1 MENLRKSI
9 CVLFQ
14 VILDDLKRGEP
25 VLKAGWREPSAL
37 EMSQKGLD
45 ELVKLSV
52 IETNLLGE
60 IRLNFRDNNTR
71 RKLGSYKSLF
81 NQIGYFEKNRDMILA
96 DKERLEGSRKIV
108 NKFKKVLNQHPTIL
122 PFIIAIGIWK
132 MLNASDLSP
141 IVDDVLSEGFSP
153 ADWAINSIRAT
164 PSLAT
169 SMARKVG
176 EITSLNEALE
186 AVKECNLINVNSD
199 VYQTTL
205 DEATFQK
212 IKNIFRWESIES
224 TLTDE
229 NIKFLGIS
237 WFIIFMLEVNNLL
250 PYVEFSIEIMNLV
263 RDCVEELTGIKWQN
277 LTSNLEKYLIVLENQ
292 NISWATNIIFLPEA
306 V

>member
-14 VILDDLKRGEP
+14 VILDDLKHGEP
-25 VLKAGWREPSAL
+25 VAKAGWRKPSAL
-37 EMSQKGLD
+37 EISQRDLD
-45 ELVKLSV
+45 DLVKLSV
-52 IETNLLGE
+52 IETSLLGE

-71 RKLGSYKSLF
+71 RKLASYKSLF
-81 NQIGYFEKNRDMILA
+81 NQIRYLEKNRDMILA

-108 NKFKKVLNQHPTIL
+108 SNFKNVLNQHPGIL

-164 PSLAT
+164 TSLAT

-176 EITSLNEALE
+176 EITSFDEALE
-186 AVKECNLINVNSD
+186 AVKECNLINVNAD
-199 VYQTTL
+199 ICQTTL

-250 PYVEFSIEIMNLV
+250 PYTEFSIEIMNLI
-263 RDCVEELTGIKWQN
+263 RDCVEESIGVSWQN
-277 LTSNLEKYLIVLENQ
+277 LTSDLGNYIRVLENQ
-292 NISWATNIIFLPEA
+292 GISWAANIIFLPEA
-306 V
+306 I